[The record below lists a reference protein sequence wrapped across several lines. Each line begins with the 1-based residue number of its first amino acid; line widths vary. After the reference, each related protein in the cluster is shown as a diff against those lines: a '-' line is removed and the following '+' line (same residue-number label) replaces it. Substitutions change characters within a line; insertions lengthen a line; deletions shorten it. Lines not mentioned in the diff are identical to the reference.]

1 MTLTTEATAAR
12 DAELAEQ
19 AEADEAARQQMC
31 DDAAAAV
38 QAVLVRADGTLLT
51 LAASGLEQVHVDA
64 ENVLTVWSDGPV
76 SLAAQREGGWV
87 VAVVTKV
94 DGQWQRGPVVASLA
108 DLGAVLGGGA

>member
-1 MTLTTEATAAR
+1 MEMTRVTLTTEATAAR
-12 DAELAEQ
+12 DAKLAEQ
-19 AEADEAARQQMC
+19 AESDASARQQMS

-76 SLAAQREGGWV
+76 ARRSWRRAGR
-87 VAVVTKV
+87 
-94 DGQWQRGPVVASLA
+94 
-108 DLGAVLGGGA
+108 